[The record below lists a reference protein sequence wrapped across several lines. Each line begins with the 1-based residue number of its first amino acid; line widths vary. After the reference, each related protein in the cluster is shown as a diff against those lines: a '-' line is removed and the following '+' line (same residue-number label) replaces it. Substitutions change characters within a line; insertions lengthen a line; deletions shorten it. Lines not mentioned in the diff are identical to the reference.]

1 MTRRATAAGHG
12 PRPVRLGF
20 FDILRLGLLGIRT
33 RGPRAALSAL
43 GISLGIATLVVV
55 TAVPAAGQ
63 RALMNQLATLGTDML
78 RVAPQADSDPPV
90 VLPSDADAMAARIGP
105 VTRASAVANTH
116 TTVLRSDRA
125 DPADASGISVLA
137 ARTNLLGAVHGRVR
151 SGAFLTATTARFPT
165 VVLGSRAAAR
175 LGFDR
180 VRVAQE
186 PGQLYIG
193 GRWFTV
199 IGVLDPLPLAPDLD
213 SAVLVGWQA
222 ARERLRFDGH
232 PTVVYVTAREA
243 RIEAVRA
250 VLPATVHP
258 QLPGLVQVSRPSDAL
273 AAKRA
278 TERTLSVLL
287 LALAGVALLVGGV
300 GVANTM
306 VVSVLER
313 RREIGLRRALGA
325 SRWQIRGQFLAE
337 SVMLSA
343 LGGGAGTVLGAAGAA
358 GYSVAQSWPVVFPP
372 LALAGGVAGAVVVGM
387 VAGVYPAVRAS
398 RLPPTEALAAV

>member
-1 MTRRATAAGHG
+1 MTRTAAVHG
-12 PRPVRLGF
+12 PRPVRPAF
-20 FDILRLGLLGIRT
+20 SDILRLGLLGIRT

-43 GISLGIATLVVV
+43 GISIGIATLVVV
-55 TAVPAAGQ
+55 TAVPASSQ
-63 RALMNQLATLGTDML
+63 RALMDRLSALGTNML
-78 RVAPQADSDPPV
+78 RVAPQANSDPPV
-90 VLPSDADAMAARIGP
+90 VLPADADAMAARIGP
-105 VTRASAVANTH
+105 VTGASAVANTH

-137 ARTNLLGAVHGRVR
+137 ARTNLLGAVHGTVR
-151 SGAFLTATTARFPT
+151 SGAFLTSTTARFPT
-165 VVLGSRAAAR
+165 VVLGFRAASR

-180 VRVAQE
+180 VPVGKE
-186 PGQLYIG
+186 PGQVYVG

-199 IGVLDPLPLAPDLD
+199 VGILDPLPLAPDLD
-213 SAVLVGWQA
+213 SAVLVGWKA
-222 ARERLRFDGH
+222 AQDRLGFDGH
-232 PTVVYVTAREA
+232 STVVYVTAREA
-243 RIEAVRA
+243 QIEAVRA

-278 TERTLSVLL
+278 TEQTLSVLL
-287 LALAGVALLVGGV
+287 LGLAGVAVLVGGV

-325 SRWQIRGQFLAE
+325 SRGQIRGQFLAE
-337 SVMLSA
+337 SVVLSA

-358 GYSVAQSWPVVFPP
+358 GYAVSQSWPVVISP
-372 LALAGGVAGAVVVGM
+372 LALVVGGAGAVVVGM

-398 RLPPTEALAAV
+398 VLAPTEALAAV